1 MGTNSNAWLNF
12 MSLAKICTYPINTKV
27 PKNTLAMNSALFSN
41 IIFPK
46 KNYLTIINQTFFL
59 PNNLQDRFL
68 SIFQPVLQYSQL
80 NRSMKNWGQFFE
92 IARILEIEIFE

>member
-1 MGTNSNAWLNF
+1 MYLSNKYQSTQEYLGNEQ
-12 MSLAKICTYPINTKV
+12 CTFFQYY
-27 PKNTLAMNSALFSN
+27 FS
-41 IIFPK
+41 K
-46 KNYLTIINQTFFL
+46 KKYLTIINQTFFL

-92 IARILEIEIFE
+92 IARILEIEIFEWNVWMKYLNIKTS